1 MQSMKTLL
9 TLILCLTGLL
19 SYSQTSKELIGKWK
33 LIKQTKDG
41 KVTTP
46 EETYQIFM
54 DGGKFQGIS
63 GKNSRKGKWKLS
75 DDNKVLTVKISILT
89 VPFNVDYFD
98 TKKRII
104 TSDKLG
110 TLEYEKVSDKTEK

>member
-1 MQSMKTLL
+1 M
-9 TLILCLTGLL
+9 LCLTGLL

-33 LIKQTKDG
+33 LVKQTKDG

-54 DGGKFQGIS
+54 DGGTFQGIS

-75 DDNKVLTVKISILT
+75 DDNKVLTVKISIISIT
-89 VPFNVDYFD
+89 FKVDQFD
-98 TKKRII
+98 AKKRII
-104 TSDKLG
+104 SSDKTG
-110 TLEYEKVSDKTEK
+110 TLEYEKISDNPKE